1 MFFKNSQ
8 TIKNYDLIIVGNS
21 LAAVISAGTAAKNG
35 KSVALV
41 TQSELLFGE
50 ISEGLLGF
58 VKNNSPLYD
67 LLLELGANPTKVGDE
82 YHIPSGMASK
92 IALKYLKENN
102 VNVFLKAAPIGLLTK
117 EEEVCGILDNSGLW
131 IYSSRNADSY

>member
-8 TIKNYDLIIVGNS
+8 KIKNYDLIVVGNS
-21 LAAVISAGTAAKNG
+21 LAAVIAAGTVAKSG

-41 TQSELLFGE
+41 TQSELLSGE

-67 LLLELGANPTKVGDE
+67 LLLELGANPTRVGEE
-82 YHIPSGMASK
+82 YHIGGGMASK
-92 IALKYLKENN
+92 IALRFLVRHLLLATTLWYL
-102 VNVFLKAAPIGLLTK
+102 P
-117 EEEVCGILDNSGLW
+117 
-131 IYSSRNADSY
+131 